1 MEPVECK
8 HSFWDTSKKNGRW
21 QNLVYYIHTLLQ
33 GKNTSKKRKY
43 FQVPMKVLALA
54 VESTFDDHRKYLRFL
69 GSFLHKIY
77 FVNKDYDRKNK
88 MSISRQDVAL
98 QEYRDFCHHHP
109 C

>member
-1 MEPVECK
+1 MAEFSILHPHV
-8 HSFWDTSKKNGRW
+8 FW
-21 QNLVYYIHTLLQ
+21 
-33 GKNTSKKRKY
+33 
-43 FQVPMKVLALA
+43 
-54 VESTFDDHRKYLRFL
+54 

-98 QEYRDFCHHHP
+98 QEYRDFCHHYP